1 LPPFEVELS
10 APRGFVYT
18 AVVPPARRA
27 ATVLIVED
35 DPSLRELYKR
45 VLKLE
50 GHVVI
55 VAEDGADALR
65 RVEEQV
71 VDAVVLDLTM
81 PRLDGRSVKRSFDA
95 NGAMKN
101 VPVILVTG
109 HIAPDL
115 DPGEFACVLH
125 KPIGIESLVKAVRD
139 CLASHGYA

>member
-1 LPPFEVELS
+1 LV
-10 APRGFVYT
+10 
-18 AVVPPARRA
+18 
-27 ATVLIVED
+27 VED
-35 DPSLRELYKR
+35 DPSLRELYQK

-55 VAEDGADALR
+55 VAEDGVEALR

-71 VDAVVLDLTM
+71 VDAVILDLTM
-81 PRLDGRSVKRSFDA
+81 PRLDGRSVKRGFDA

-109 HIAPDL
+109 HVAPDL

-125 KPIGIESLVKAVRD
+125 KPIGIEALVKAVRH
-139 CLASHGYA
+139 CLAKQGYA